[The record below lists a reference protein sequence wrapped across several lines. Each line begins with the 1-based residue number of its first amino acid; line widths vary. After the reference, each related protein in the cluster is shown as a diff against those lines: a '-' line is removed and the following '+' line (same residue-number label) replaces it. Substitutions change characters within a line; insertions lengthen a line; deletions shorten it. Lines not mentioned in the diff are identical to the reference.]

1 MGNRHSGSSDAVF
14 DPYSD
19 PNNNNNYRGGIDMD
33 NNKGILLESGTNELE
48 IIEFTIGENSFGI
61 NVAKVREIMPYESIT
76 KVPNSHPCIK
86 GIFKPR
92 DTIITVVDL
101 PKYLG
106 ASVSKDEKKD
116 MLIIANFNKLFIA
129 FQVHGVAGIH
139 RISWDQIDKPD
150 QTIFGGKEGL
160 ATGIVKLNEKLI
172 IILDFEKIVSDIS
185 PQTGI
190 QLSEID
196 KLGPR
201 KRSNRPIVIAEDSH
215 MLAKMLEEALLKAGY
230 SNLTITSNGQEA
242 WNVLESIKKSG
253 AKLEEKAACLITDI
267 EMPQMDGH
275 HLTKLVKEDEYLKK
289 LPVVIFS
296 SLINDEMEK
305 KGRSLGANAQIT
317 KPEIGN
323 LVSLIDKLIL

>member
-1 MGNRHSGSSDAVF
+1 ME
-14 DPYSD
+14 
-19 PNNNNNYRGGIDMD
+19 

-48 IIEFTIGENSFGI
+48 IVEFTIGGNNFGI
-61 NVAKVREIMPYESIT
+61 NVAKVKEIMPYESVT

-92 DTIITVVDL
+92 DSIITVVDL

-106 ASVSKDEKKD
+106 MSESETEKKN
-116 MLIIANFNKLFIA
+116 MLIIANFNKLNIA
-129 FQVHGVAGIH
+129 FKVHGVVGIH
-139 RISWDQIDKPD
+139 RISWAQIEKPD
-150 QTIFGGKEGL
+150 QTIFGGREGL
-160 ATGIVKLNEKLI
+160 ATGIVKLDNKLI
-172 IILDFEKIVSDIS
+172 MILDFEKIVVDIS

-190 QLSEID
+190 QISEID

-201 KRSNRPIVIAEDSH
+201 ERSIKPIIIAEDSQ
-215 MLAKMLEEALLKAGY
+215 MLAKMLEEALTKAGY

-242 WNVLESIKKSG
+242 WNILENIKKSG
-253 AKLEEKAACLITDI
+253 ATLREKAACLITDI

-275 HLTKLVKEDEYLKK
+275 HLTKLVKEDEYLKN
-289 LPVVIFS
+289 LPLIIFS
-296 SLINDEMEK
+296 SLINEDMHK
-305 KGRSLGANAQIT
+305 KGISLGADAQIS

>member
-1 MGNRHSGSSDAVF
+1 ME
-14 DPYSD
+14 
-19 PNNNNNYRGGIDMD
+19 

-48 IIEFTIGENSFGI
+48 IVEFTIGENNFGI
-61 NVAKVREIMPYESIT
+61 NVAKVKEIVPYQSVT

-106 ASVSKDEKKD
+106 MSEFETEKKN
-116 MLIIANFNKLFIA
+116 MLIIANFNKLNIA
-129 FQVHGVAGIH
+129 FKVDGVVGIH
-139 RISWDQIDKPD
+139 RISWTQIEKPD
-150 QTIFGGKEGL
+150 QTIFGAKEGL
-160 ATGIVKLNEKLI
+160 ATGIVKLENKLI
-172 IILDFEKIVSDIS
+172 MILDFEKIVVDIS

-201 KRSNRPIVIAEDSH
+201 ERSSKPIVIAEDSH
-215 MLAKMLEEALLKAGY
+215 MLAKMLEEALTKAGY

-242 WNVLESIKKSG
+242 WNVLENIKNSG

-275 HLTKLVKEDEYLKK
+275 HLTKLVKEDAYLKK

-296 SLINDEMEK
+296 SLINDDMQK
-305 KGRSLGANAQIT
+305 KGKSLGADAQIT

>member
-1 MGNRHSGSSDAVF
+1 ME
-14 DPYSD
+14 
-19 PNNNNNYRGGIDMD
+19 

-48 IIEFTIGENSFGI
+48 IIEFTIGENNFGI
-61 NVAKVREIMPYESIT
+61 NVAKVKEIVPYQSVT

-106 ASVSKDEKKD
+106 MPESETEKKN
-116 MLIIANFNKLFIA
+116 MLIIANFNKLNIA
-129 FQVHGVAGIH
+129 FKVDGVVGIH
-139 RISWDQIDKPD
+139 RISWTQIEKPD

-160 ATGIVKLNEKLI
+160 ATGIVKLENKLI
-172 IILDFEKIVSDIS
+172 MILDFEKIVVDIS

-190 QLSEID
+190 QISEID

-201 KRSNRPIVIAEDSH
+201 ARSNKPIIIAEDSH
-215 MLAKMLEEALLKAGY
+215 MLAKMLEEALTKAGY

-242 WNVLESIKKSG
+242 WNVLENIKKSG

-296 SLINDEMEK
+296 SLINDDMQK
-305 KGRSLGANAQIT
+305 KGLSLGADAQIS

-323 LVSLIDKLIL
+323 LVGLIDKLIL

>member
-1 MGNRHSGSSDAVF
+1 ME
-14 DPYSD
+14 
-19 PNNNNNYRGGIDMD
+19 

-48 IIEFTIGENSFGI
+48 IVEFTIGENNFGI
-61 NVAKVREIMPYESIT
+61 NVAKVKEIMPYESIT

-106 ASVSKDEKKD
+106 MPELENDKKN
-116 MLIIANFNKLFIA
+116 MLIIANFNKLNIA
-129 FQVHGVAGIH
+129 FKVHGVVGIH
-139 RISWDQIDKPD
+139 RISWAQIEKPD
-150 QTIFGGKEGL
+150 QTIFGAKEGL
-160 ATGIVKLNEKLI
+160 ATGIVKLENKLI
-172 IILDFEKIVSDIS
+172 MILDFEKIVVDIS

-201 KRSNRPIVIAEDSH
+201 ERSSKPIVIAEDSH
-215 MLAKMLEEALLKAGY
+215 MLAKMLEEALTKAGY

-242 WNVLESIKKSG
+242 WNVLENIKSSG
-253 AKLEEKAACLITDI
+253 TKLEEKAACLITDI

-275 HLTKLVKEDEYLKK
+275 HLTKLVKEDAYLKK

-296 SLINDEMEK
+296 SLINDDMQK
-305 KGRSLGANAQIT
+305 KGKSLGADAQIT

>member
-1 MGNRHSGSSDAVF
+1 ME
-14 DPYSD
+14 
-19 PNNNNNYRGGIDMD
+19 

-48 IIEFTIGENSFGI
+48 IVEFTIGENNFGI
-61 NVAKVREIMPYESIT
+61 NVAKVKEIVPYQSVT

-106 ASVSKDEKKD
+106 MSEFETEKKN
-116 MLIIANFNKLFIA
+116 MLIIANFNKLNIA
-129 FQVHGVAGIH
+129 FKVDGVVGIH
-139 RISWDQIDKPD
+139 RISWAQIEKPD
-150 QTIFGGKEGL
+150 QTIFGAKEGL
-160 ATGIVKLNEKLI
+160 ATGIVKLNNKLI
-172 IILDFEKIVSDIS
+172 MILDFEKIVVDIS

-196 KLGPR
+196 KMGPR
-201 KRSNRPIVIAEDSH
+201 ERSSKPIVIAEDSH
-215 MLAKMLEEALLKAGY
+215 MLAKMLEEALTKAGY

-242 WNVLESIKKSG
+242 WNVLENIKNSG
-253 AKLEEKAACLITDI
+253 TKLEEKAACLITDI

-275 HLTKLVKEDEYLKK
+275 HLTKLVKEDAYLKK

-296 SLINDEMEK
+296 SLINDDMQK
-305 KGRSLGANAQIT
+305 KGKSLGADAQIT

>member
-1 MGNRHSGSSDAVF
+1 ME
-14 DPYSD
+14 
-19 PNNNNNYRGGIDMD
+19 

-48 IIEFTIGENSFGI
+48 IVEFTIGENNFGI
-61 NVAKVREIMPYESIT
+61 NVAKVKEIVPYQSVT

-106 ASVSKDEKKD
+106 MSEFETEKKN
-116 MLIIANFNKLFIA
+116 MLIIANFNKLNIA
-129 FQVHGVAGIH
+129 FKVDGVVGIH
-139 RISWDQIDKPD
+139 RISWTQIEKPD
-150 QTIFGGKEGL
+150 QTIFGAKEGL
-160 ATGIVKLNEKLI
+160 ATGIVKLNDKLI
-172 IILDFEKIVSDIS
+172 MILDFEKIVVDIS

-190 QLSEID
+190 QISEID

-201 KRSNRPIVIAEDSH
+201 ARSNKPIIIAEDSH
-215 MLAKMLEEALLKAGY
+215 MLAKMLEDALTKAGY
-230 SNLTITSNGQEA
+230 SNLTIKSNGQEA
-242 WNVLESIKKSG
+242 WNVLENIKKSG
-253 AKLEEKAACLITDI
+253 AKLEENAACLITDI

-289 LPVVIFS
+289 IPVIIFS
-296 SLINDEMEK
+296 SLINDEMHK
-305 KGRSLGANAQIT
+305 KGISLGADAQIS

-323 LVSLIDKLIL
+323 LVGLIDKLIL

>member
-1 MGNRHSGSSDAVF
+1 ME
-14 DPYSD
+14 
-19 PNNNNNYRGGIDMD
+19 
-33 NNKGILLESGTNELE
+33 NNKGILLENGTNELE
-48 IIEFTIGENSFGI
+48 IVEFTIGENNFGI
-61 NVAKVREIMPYESIT
+61 NVAKVKEIMPYESVT

-106 ASVSKDEKKD
+106 MSEPETEKKN
-116 MLIIANFNKLFIA
+116 MLIIANFNKLNIA
-129 FQVHGVAGIH
+129 FKVHKVFGIH
-139 RISWDQIDKPD
+139 RISWAQIEKPD
-150 QTIFGGKEGL
+150 QTIFGAKEGL
-160 ATGIVKLNEKLI
+160 ATGIVKLENKLI
-172 IILDFEKIVSDIS
+172 MILDFEKIVVDIS

-201 KRSNRPIVIAEDSH
+201 ERSSKPIIIAEDSH
-215 MLAKMLEEALLKAGY
+215 MLAKMLEEALTKAGY

-242 WNVLESIKKSG
+242 WNVLENIKKSG
-253 AKLEEKAACLITDI
+253 AKLKEKAACLITDI

-275 HLTKLVKEDEYLKK
+275 HLTKLVKEDGFLNK

-296 SLINDEMEK
+296 SLINDDMEK
-305 KGRSLGANAQIT
+305 KGRSLGADAQIT

>member
-1 MGNRHSGSSDAVF
+1 ME
-14 DPYSD
+14 
-19 PNNNNNYRGGIDMD
+19 
-33 NNKGILLESGTNELE
+33 NNKGILLENGTNELE
-48 IIEFTIGENSFGI
+48 IVEFTIGENNFGI
-61 NVAKVREIMPYESIT
+61 NVAKVKEIMPYESVT

-106 ASVSKDEKKD
+106 MSEPETEKKN
-116 MLIIANFNKLFIA
+116 MLIIANFNKLNIA
-129 FQVHGVAGIH
+129 FKVHKVVGIH
-139 RISWDQIDKPD
+139 RISWTQIEKPD
-150 QTIFGGKEGL
+150 QTIFGAKEGL
-160 ATGIVKLNEKLI
+160 ATGIVKLENKLI
-172 IILDFEKIVSDIS
+172 MILDFEKIVVDIS

-201 KRSNRPIVIAEDSH
+201 ERSSKPIIIAEDSH
-215 MLAKMLEEALLKAGY
+215 MLAKMLEEALTKAGY

-242 WNVLESIKKSG
+242 WNVLENIKQSG
-253 AKLEEKAACLITDI
+253 AELQEKAACLITDI

-275 HLTKLVKEDEYLKK
+275 HLTKLVKEDGFLNK

-296 SLINDEMEK
+296 SLINDDMEK
-305 KGRSLGANAQIT
+305 KGRSLGADAQIT

>member
-1 MGNRHSGSSDAVF
+1 ME
-14 DPYSD
+14 
-19 PNNNNNYRGGIDMD
+19 
-33 NNKGILLESGTNELE
+33 NNKGILLENGTNELE
-48 IIEFTIGENSFGI
+48 IVEFTIGENNFGI
-61 NVAKVREIMPYESIT
+61 NVAKVKEIMPYENVT

-106 ASVSKDEKKD
+106 MSEPETEKKN
-116 MLIIANFNKLFIA
+116 MLIIANFNKLNIA
-129 FQVHGVAGIH
+129 FKVHKVFGIH
-139 RISWDQIDKPD
+139 RISWAQIEKPD
-150 QTIFGGKEGL
+150 QTIFGAKEGL
-160 ATGIVKLNEKLI
+160 ATGIVKLENKLI
-172 IILDFEKIVSDIS
+172 MILDFEKIVVDIS

-201 KRSNRPIVIAEDSH
+201 ERSSKPIIIAEDSH
-215 MLAKMLEEALLKAGY
+215 MLAKMLEEALTKAGY

-242 WNVLESIKKSG
+242 WNVLENIKKSG
-253 AKLEEKAACLITDI
+253 AKLQEKAACLITDI

-275 HLTKLVKEDEYLKK
+275 HLTKLVKEDGFLNK

-296 SLINDEMEK
+296 SLINDDMEK
-305 KGRSLGANAQIT
+305 KGRSLGADAQIT

>member
-1 MGNRHSGSSDAVF
+1 ME
-14 DPYSD
+14 
-19 PNNNNNYRGGIDMD
+19 

-48 IIEFTIGENSFGI
+48 IVEFTIGENNFGI
-61 NVAKVREIMPYESIT
+61 NVAKVKEIMPYESVT

-106 ASVSKDEKKD
+106 MSEPETEKKN
-116 MLIIANFNKLFIA
+116 MLIIANFNKLNIA
-129 FQVHGVAGIH
+129 FKVHGVVGIH
-139 RISWDQIDKPD
+139 RISWAQIEKPD
-150 QTIFGGKEGL
+150 QTIFGAKEGL
-160 ATGIVKLNEKLI
+160 ATGIVKLENKLI
-172 IILDFEKIVSDIS
+172 MILDFEKIVVDIS

-201 KRSNRPIVIAEDSH
+201 ERSNKPIIIAEDSH
-215 MLAKMLEEALLKAGY
+215 MLAKMLEEALTKAGY

-242 WNVLESIKKSG
+242 WNVLENIKKSG
-253 AKLEEKAACLITDI
+253 AKLKEKAACLITDI

-275 HLTKLVKEDEYLKK
+275 HLTKLVKEDGFLNK

-296 SLINDEMEK
+296 SLINDDMEK
-305 KGRSLGANAQIT
+305 KGRSLGADAQIT

>member
-1 MGNRHSGSSDAVF
+1 ME
-14 DPYSD
+14 
-19 PNNNNNYRGGIDMD
+19 

-48 IIEFTIGENSFGI
+48 IVEFTIGGNNFGI
-61 NVAKVREIMPYESIT
+61 NVAKVREIMPYESVT

-106 ASVSKDEKKD
+106 MSEAETNKKN
-116 MLIIANFNKLFIA
+116 MLIIANFNKLNIA
-129 FQVHGVAGIH
+129 FQVHGVVGIH
-139 RISWDQIDKPD
+139 RISWAQIEKPD

-160 ATGIVKLNEKLI
+160 ATGIVKLENKLI
-172 IILDFEKIVSDIS
+172 MILDFEKIVVDIS

-190 QLSEID
+190 QISEID

-201 KRSNRPIVIAEDSH
+201 ERSNKPILIAEDSH
-215 MLAKMLEEALLKAGY
+215 MLAKMLEEALTKAGY

-242 WNVLESIKKSG
+242 WNILEGIKHSG
-253 AKLEEKAACLITDI
+253 VKLAEKAACLITDI

-296 SLINDEMEK
+296 SLINDDMQK
-305 KGRSLGANAQIT
+305 KGRSIGADAQIT

-323 LVSLIDKLIL
+323 LVSLVDKLIL

>member
-1 MGNRHSGSSDAVF
+1 MGTDHYGSSDVLD
-14 DPYSD
+14 DPYSV
-19 PNNNNNYRGGIDMD
+19 PNNKIYGGGIHME

-48 IIEFTIGENSFGI
+48 IIEFTVGENNFGI
-61 NVAKVREIMPYESIT
+61 NVAKVREIMPYESVT
-76 KVPNSHPCIK
+76 KVPNSHPCIR

-92 DTIITVVDL
+92 ESIITVVDL

-106 ASVSKDEKKD
+106 MPVSKDEKKD
-116 MLIIANFNKLFIA
+116 MFIIANFNKLYIA
-129 FQVHGVAGIH
+129 FQVQGVVGIH
-139 RISWDQIDKPD
+139 RISWTQIEKPD

-160 ATGIVKLNEKLI
+160 ATGIVKLNDRLI
-172 IILDFEKIVSDIS
+172 MILDFEKIIADIS

-196 KLGPR
+196 RLGPR
-201 KRSNRPIVIAEDSH
+201 QRSNKPIVIAEDSDL
-215 MLAKMLEEALLKAGY
+215 LAKMLQEALTKAGY
-230 SNLTITSNGQEA
+230 TNLTITSNGQEA
-242 WNVLESIKKSG
+242 WNVLENIKKSG
-253 AKLEEKAACLITDI
+253 AKLAEKAACLITDI

-275 HLTKLVKEDEYLKK
+275 HLTKLVKEDEYLKQ

-296 SLINDEMEK
+296 SLINNEMEK
-305 KGRSLGANAQIT
+305 KGQSLGADAQIT

>member
-1 MGNRHSGSSDAVF
+1 ME
-14 DPYSD
+14 
-19 PNNNNNYRGGIDMD
+19 

-48 IIEFTIGENSFGI
+48 IVEFTIGGTTFGI
-61 NVAKVREIMPYESIT
+61 NVAKVREIMPYETVT
-76 KVPNSHPCIK
+76 KVPNSHPCIR

-101 PKYLG
+101 PRYLNMP
-106 ASVSKDEKKD
+106 ASTDEKRD
-116 MLIIANFNKLFIA
+116 MLIIANFNKLYIA
-129 FQVHGVAGIH
+129 FQVQGVVGIH
-139 RISWDQIDKPD
+139 RISWTQIEKPD

-172 IILDFEKIVSDIS
+172 MILDFEKIIADIS

-196 KLGPR
+196 RLGPR
-201 KRSNRPIVIAEDSH
+201 SRSNKPIIIAEDSDL
-215 MLAKMLEEALLKAGY
+215 LAKMLNDALIKAGY
-230 SNLTITSNGQEA
+230 SNLTITTNGQEA
-242 WNVLESIKKSG
+242 WNVLEKIKHSG

-275 HLTKLVKEDEYLKK
+275 HLTKLVKEDEFLKK

-296 SLINDEMEK
+296 SLINDEMKK
-305 KGRSLGANAQIT
+305 KGEALGADAQIT

-323 LVSLIDKLIL
+323 LVGLIDKLIL

>member
-1 MGNRHSGSSDAVF
+1 ME
-14 DPYSD
+14 
-19 PNNNNNYRGGIDMD
+19 

-48 IIEFTIGENSFGI
+48 IVEFTIGGNNFGI
-61 NVAKVREIMPYESIT
+61 NVAKVKEIMPYESVT

-92 DTIITVVDL
+92 DSIITVVDL

-106 ASVSKDEKKD
+106 MSESETEKKN
-116 MLIIANFNKLFIA
+116 MLIIANFNKLNIA
-129 FQVHGVAGIH
+129 FKVHGVVGIH
-139 RISWDQIDKPD
+139 RISWAQIEKPD
-150 QTIFGGKEGL
+150 QTIFGGREGL
-160 ATGIVKLNEKLI
+160 ATGIVKLDNKLI
-172 IILDFEKIVSDIS
+172 MILDFEKIVVDIS

-190 QLSEID
+190 QISEID

-201 KRSNRPIVIAEDSH
+201 ERSIKPIIIAEDSQ
-215 MLAKMLEEALLKAGY
+215 MLAKMLEEALTKAGY

-242 WNVLESIKKSG
+242 WNILENIKKSG
-253 AKLEEKAACLITDI
+253 ATLREKAACLITDI

-275 HLTKLVKEDEYLKK
+275 HLTKLVKEDEYLKN
-289 LPVVIFS
+289 LPVIIFS
-296 SLINDEMEK
+296 SLINEDMYK
-305 KGRSLGANAQIT
+305 KGISLGADAQIS

>member
-1 MGNRHSGSSDAVF
+1 ME
-14 DPYSD
+14 
-19 PNNNNNYRGGIDMD
+19 

-48 IIEFTIGENSFGI
+48 IVEFTIGENNFGI
-61 NVAKVREIMPYESIT
+61 NVAKVKEIMPYEKVT

-106 ASVSKDEKKD
+106 MPEPEADKKN
-116 MLIIANFNKLFIA
+116 MLIIANFNKLNIA
-129 FQVHGVAGIH
+129 FKVDGVVGIH
-139 RISWDQIDKPD
+139 RISWTQIEKPD

-160 ATGIVKLNEKLI
+160 ATGIVKLENKLI
-172 IILDFEKIVSDIS
+172 MILDFEKIVVDIS

-190 QLSEID
+190 QISEID

-201 KRSNRPIVIAEDSH
+201 ERSNKPIVIAEDSH
-215 MLAKMLEEALLKAGY
+215 MLAKMLEEALTKAGY

-242 WNVLESIKKSG
+242 WNVLENIKKSG
-253 AKLEEKAACLITDI
+253 VKLGEKVACLITDI

-296 SLINDEMEK
+296 SLINEEMEK
-305 KGRSLGANAQIT
+305 KGRSLGADAQIS

-323 LVSLIDKLIL
+323 LVGLIDKLIL